1 MIGKFVF
8 KETLGLFLPLIQHLI
23 WLSKVT
29 IQNPLCHL
37 EYKIFT
43 FHTLCKLSSVDLCV
57 EIEGNEPKYKKEAVV
72 LMKIY
77 KIWKP
82 LKVVPFS
89 LPLFFFYKLYLE
101 VALDLANAPLKNY
114 GKPSEK

>member
-1 MIGKFVF
+1 MIKQGHYTESIVPFRV
-8 KETLGLFLPLIQHLI
+8 
-23 WLSKVT
+23 
-29 IQNPLCHL
+29 QNL
-37 EYKIFT
+37 YI
-43 FHTLCKLSSVDLCV
+43 SYSMQ
-57 EIEGNEPKYKKEAVV
+57 IEGNEPKYKKEAVV

-114 GKPSEK
+114 GKLSEK